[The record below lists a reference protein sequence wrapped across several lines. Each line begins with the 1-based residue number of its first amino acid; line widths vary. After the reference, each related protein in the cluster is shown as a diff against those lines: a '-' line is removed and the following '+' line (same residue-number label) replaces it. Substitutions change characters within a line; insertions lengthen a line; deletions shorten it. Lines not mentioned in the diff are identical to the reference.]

1 MSLTW
6 KAKAPSGWSL
16 QQGEEEASGR
26 TGTEVHAQCRSSEN
40 IVTALEV
47 KYITYWLLATILYKS
62 GTACPNGS
70 QMAEIKIGCHACSC
84 SLQVPEVSLGQ

>member
-16 QQGEEEASGR
+16 QQGEEQASGR
-26 TGTEVHAQCRSSEN
+26 TGTEVHVQCCCSEN
-40 IVTALEV
+40 IITALEV

-62 GTACPNGS
+62 DNACPNGS
-70 QMAEIKIGCHACSC
+70 QTTETKIGCHAC
-84 SLQVPEVSLGQ
+84 GW